1 LDRGDYLMMKDLEEA
16 RNWVEGYKDR
26 YKNLK

>member
-1 LDRGDYLMMKDLEEA
+1 LDRGDYLIMKNLEEA
-16 RNWVEGYKDR
+16 RKWVEGYKDR

>member
-1 LDRGDYLMMKDLEEA
+1 LDRGDYLTMKDLEEA
-16 RNWVEGYKDR
+16 RKWVETYKDR